1 MSPTY
6 LASLMLLIRLEG
18 NPIIIYVDN
27 EHVARLAGVLV
38 FISFSKFMYFNVM
51 LFKCNFK

>member
-27 EHVARLAGVLV
+27 EHVARLAGVLI
-38 FISFSKFMYFNVM
+38 FISYFKVYVF
-51 LFKCNFK
+51 LRDIAQL